1 MSDYFLLPDQPL
13 IALQRR
19 TRELTD
25 AEVHYGLIP
34 RDDWFQP
41 DWIDE
46 NRAKAAREQMV
57 KDNVIYGGSVP

>member
-1 MSDYFLLPDQPL
+1 M
-13 IALQRR
+13 ITLQRR